1 MDKDNIFDKWSPIL
15 GKTGLTG
22 SRADW
27 LDQYMQHHLQTEQN
41 DYLGDSLG
49 VTSSFPSMLPIAMRV
64 AAQTIGQDIVT
75 VKPMNFNSEEEF
87 EKMRS
92 EVKSENRE
100 RKIDSLIKDK
110 PFEEMKVEEH
120 PDYISGPIGKLL
132 YLDFQYGTS
141 SSI

>member
-1 MDKDNIFDKWSPIL
+1 MGENNFDKWSPIL

-41 DYLGDSLG
+41 GYLGDSLG

-75 VKPMNFNSEEEF
+75 VKPMAFNSEEEF
-87 EKMRS
+87 EKMRN
-92 EVKSENRE
+92 EVKSENRQ
-100 RKIDSLIKDK
+100 RKIDSLILN
-110 PFEEMKVEEH
+110 
-120 PDYISGPIGKLL
+120 Y
-132 YLDFQYGTS
+132 
-141 SSI
+141 